1 MILTGLSPFFC
12 PSDLMFYVFLFIH
25 VFFIHVLL
33 VNVMSCKIG
42 FHCYIM
48 DFITVSACE
57 IESDR
62 LVNAENLG
70 RRSWMNNLIESR
82 KSVIVLVVDQ
92 LITLN
97 RSLVFT

>member
-1 MILTGLSPFFC
+1 MILKGLSPFFC
-12 PSDLMFYVFLFIH
+12 PSDLMLYVFLFIH

-33 VNVMSCKIG
+33 VNVMSCKTGIG

-48 DFITVSACE
+48 DFITVSACG

-70 RRSWMNNLIESR
+70 R
-82 KSVIVLVVDQ
+82 K
-92 LITLN
+92 
-97 RSLVFT
+97 FG